1 MAQLPFLYSAVKLL
15 PKARWTGHFSMVPA
29 RGSRTVQYL
38 SFLAAVPEDFA
49 HLRGL
54 RLTDS
59 EILLSDAR
67 GRDRVRVRA
76 SGLAATSLAKKS

>member
-1 MAQLPFLYSAVKLL
+1 
-15 PKARWTGHFSMVPA
+15 MVPA
-29 RGSRTVQYL
+29 RGSRTVRYV

-49 HLRGL
+49 HLGGL

>member
-1 MAQLPFLYSAVKLL
+1 
-15 PKARWTGHFSMVPA
+15 MVPA
-29 RGSRTVQYL
+29 RGSRTVQYV